1 MFLLF
6 YRAWI
11 VNLKL
16 GDIVYI
22 VQHSQ
27 AALLF
32 VKFEEARR
40 GGVVKT
46 KCRDEWN
53 VLRVRSSGV
62 GRRGMCN

>member
-1 MFLLF
+1 M
-6 YRAWI
+6 
-11 VNLKL
+11 NLKL
-16 GDIVYI
+16 GDIVCI
-22 VQHSQ
+22 VKHSQ
-27 AALLF
+27 AGLLF

-53 VLRVRSSGV
+53 VLRVCSSGA